1 MRKGLAENRQGST
14 NWQDLPHADLLS
26 TDSSE
31 SHRLTRLFH
40 HAMLNTPKHE
50 YFHLV
55 STYFVYYV
63 FQLYHCLGAGSQI
76 VIPSR
81 SVLLHCRFELQAS
94 SSISHLTYQ
103 YKHGS
108 YDHKLREEWISIR

>member
-31 SHRLTRLFH
+31 SHHLTRLFH
-40 HAMLNTPKHE
+40 HPMLNTPKHG

-81 SVLLHCRFELQAS
+81 YTVAS
-94 SSISHLTYQ
+94 SCRLLVVYPHLTYQ
-103 YKHGS
+103 YKHDS
-108 YDHKLREEWISIR
+108 YDHKLCEE